1 MAAGIEQIPVID
13 FSLFHTDPEECARQ
27 VGVASQGIGFF
38 YLMNHG
44 VDQDMIDRMFTQSE
58 KYFAQ
63 EFPEK
68 LKYPIKTHNNGYSP
82 FLSERC
88 FNIRANATKSEYAH
102 AFSMFDADTCE
113 EVEKFFK
120 DMYSVAQQVMQ
131 CFALS
136 LKIPEQDGG
145 MHFFD
150 KSHVWEDESG
160 TTLRFL
166 RYPQQDRDSGIPS
179 AGAHSDYGS
188 CTLLLQRRIPGLEVQ
203 ANRTHDNVPWVAAPV
218 IPGSILVNI
227 GDLLQKWTNGL
238 LKSTKHRVVF
248 HEMQRTSPRYSIA
261 CFIQPSNDARLD
273 PIPSPVIT
281 QLTQPQVHENNVMTA
296 KEYLDFKLNAT
307 YGDLEY

>member
-1 MAAGIEQIPVID
+1 MAVGIEQIPVID
-13 FSLFHTDPEECARQ
+13 LSLFQTDPEECARQ
-27 VGVASQGIGFF
+27 IGVASLGIGFF

-44 VDQDMIDRMFTQSE
+44 VDQDMIDRVFAQSE

-63 EFPEK
+63 DLPEK
-68 LKYPIKTHNNGYSP
+68 LKYPIKNNNGYTP
-82 FLSERC
+82 FLSERG
-88 FNIRANATKSEYAH
+88 FNIGANATKSEYAH
-102 AFSMFDADTCE
+102 AFSIFDAGTCE

-120 DMYSVAQQVMQ
+120 DMYSVARQVMQ

-145 MHFFD
+145 MHYFD

-166 RYPQQDRDSGIPS
+166 HYPQQDRDPGIPS

-203 ANRTHDNVPWVAAPV
+203 ANRIHDNVPWVAAPV

-248 HEMQRTSPRYSIA
+248 HEMQRTSSRYSIA
-261 CFIQPSNDARLD
+261 CFIQPSCDVRLD
-273 PIPSPVIT
+273 PIPSPMIT
-281 QLTQPQVHENNVMTA
+281 QLTQPQAHENNVMTA

-307 YGDLEY
+307 YGDLEH

>member
-44 VDQDMIDRMFTQSE
+44 VDQDMIDRMFAQSE

-63 EFPEK
+63 DLPEK
-68 LKYPIKTHNNGYSP
+68 LKYPIKAHNNGYST
-82 FLSERC
+82 FFTERA
-88 FNIRANATKSEYAH
+88 FNIRAKAIKSEYAH
-102 AFSMFDADTCE
+102 AFSMFDAGSCE

-150 KSHVWEDESG
+150 KSHVWEDDSG

-179 AGAHSDYGS
+179 AGAHSDFGS

-261 CFIQPSNDARLD
+261 CFIQPRSDVRLD

-281 QLTQPQVHENNVMTA
+281 QLTQPQVHENNAMTA
-296 KEYLDFKLNAT
+296 KEYLDFKLKAIR
-307 YGDLEY
+307 DLGE